1 MGVVRAVQR
10 FRLLRGQVTDLCVCG
25 TIFGSLA
32 TAEDRDACAS
42 VHVLAD
48 EPEIDAVRIRLPV
61 AEAREIA
68 RDLRSQFTVGVTV
81 ALDGTASLYCRP
93 RHATRIGG

>member
-1 MGVVRAVQR
+1 MINICA
-10 FRLLRGQVTDLCVCG
+10 CG

-32 TAEDRDACAS
+32 TPEDRAACAAG
-42 VHVLAD
+42 HVLPD

-68 RDLRSQFTVGVTV
+68 RDLRAHLVVGVTV

-93 RHATRIGG
+93 RHANRIGG